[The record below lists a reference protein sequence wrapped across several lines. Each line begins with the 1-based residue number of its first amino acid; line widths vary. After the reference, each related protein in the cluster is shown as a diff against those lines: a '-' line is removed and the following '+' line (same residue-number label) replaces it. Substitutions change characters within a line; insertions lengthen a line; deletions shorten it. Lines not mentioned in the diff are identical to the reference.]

1 MQMTFDAENA
11 IISVRS
17 VPADVLVKWL
27 LLFGSAE
34 ADDFWFHTF
43 SLFYCFFK

>member
-1 MQMTFDAENA
+1 MTFDTEIATN
-11 IISVRS
+11 SVRS

-34 ADDFWFHTF
+34 EQRN
-43 SLFYCFFK
+43 